1 MRTLIRWFVRLVV
14 VLVIALALFYWLGLE
29 PMALKL
35 ANRQLNA
42 AVTTSAKLEG
52 VSISLLRGEIG
63 INGLTIANPE
73 GMSEPN
79 FLELG
84 QARVFFSL
92 GSLIK
97 EPYTVQRIEV
107 QDVLVSVVLPEEGEP
122 NVQGIFVPQPSA
134 ETPQADGEE
143 PQADGEEPQT
153 DETESG
159 EPAETEPAAPG
170 PSILLKQLSA
180 SNLKIVYV
188 DESVADGP
196 ARIQVVDGNVE
207 VRDIAVSPSGEGPDS
222 DTRITFHLA
231 DSPYPNEFYARAWAK
246 PVQGPQTDYWGGLHF
261 SGVDLDLLK
270 AYVTPMARNV
280 IGSQVID
287 VSLDVAQT
295 DGLMLGTVTVTP
307 LDKPNVTLRFSK
319 QGDEFKVDKNS
330 LLLQAFSMP
339 FARILNLGK
348 VIPTS
353 VDEILGSATEV
364 AGWAADTVMGTAGE
378 LAGATGEVATAAK
391 DAVGGIAQA
400 ATRGD
405 VAGAAK
411 EVGGL
416 AGNVLGAG
424 AGAVGGILGG
434 LTGRSKEA
442 EPAAS
447 ETDAETEQP
456 AAGIEEGGGIAE
468 TVEVEP
474 TADALKA
481 EEVSVILRETHRV
494 AVLKILEKRTELAK
508 EGGDTEKLE
517 LLEQEAAESDA
528 SPDA

>member
-122 NVQGIFVPQPSA
+122 NVQGIFVPQPSG
-134 ETPQADGEE
+134 ETPQDDGEE
-143 PQADGEEPQT
+143 PKADEA
-153 DETESG
+153 ESG
-159 EPAETEPAAPG
+159 EPAETEPAVPG

-222 DTRITFHLA
+222 DTRITFHLS

-246 PVQGPQTDYWGGLHF
+246 PVQGEQTDYWGGLHF

-378 LAGATGEVATAAK
+378 LAGATGEVATATK
-391 DAVGGIAQA
+391 EAVGGIAQA
-400 ATRGD
+400 ATKGD

-416 AGNVLGAG
+416 AGNVFGAG

-434 LTGRSKEA
+434 LTGRNKEA
-442 EPAAS
+442 EPAAPD
-447 ETDAETEQP
+447 TDADTEQA
-456 AAGIEEGGGIAE
+456 AAGAEEGVGIAE
-468 TVEVEP
+468 TGEAEP
-474 TADALKA
+474 TADAIKA
-481 EEVSVILRETHRV
+481 EEVSVVLRETHRA
-494 AVLKILEKRTELAK
+494 AVLKILEKRVALAK

-517 LLEQEAAESDA
+517 LLEKEAAESDV